1 MSSNRVRVLFQIP
14 SASTLRYCAP
24 AGAPAAFSWKF
35 GTYHAYSF
43 AAAQYIE
50 NDNHPFNEIS
60 KRRWAAKREPL
71 WVSIVATKIYGHS
84 KSRCVRSWLCRRL
97 RASFHHSLQKNG
109 YAPDGT
115 PLEGSSAK
123 DQLYGTVLFYAER
136 PMLLM
141 AQKVLEEQTDKVVY
155 QIIRRQRERR
165 SLWELRSRPRYQ
177 SRDTNGASHGLAR
190 PTRASRQAISNM

>member
-1 MSSNRVRVLFQIP
+1 MSSNRARVLFQIP
-14 SASTLRYCAP
+14 SASTLKYCAP

-35 GTYHAYSF
+35 GTHHAYSF

-71 WVSIVATKIYGHS
+71 WVSFVATKIYGQT

-115 PLEGSSAK
+115 PLEGSPAK
-123 DQLYGTVLFYAER
+123 NQLYGTVLFYAER

-141 AQKVLEEQTDKVVY
+141 AQKVLEEQTDKVVNH
-155 QIIRRQRERR
+155 IIRRQRERR
-165 SLWELRSRPRYQ
+165 SLRDWSSRPRYQ
-177 SRDTNGASHGLAR
+177 SRDTRGASHGLAR
-190 PTRASRQAISNM
+190 PTQASRLAIPNM